1 MIHNYKRF
9 VEEQDEQLIYRICSE
24 KEKIGS
30 WQEVADILND
40 LLKTEYNESKFRKQ
54 FQAFQKMLESNQSKF
69 SDINSQLE
77 ENKLVLDTI
86 KKERIKLQATKLSEH
101 RYDRQDSKFELFY
114 ENIADAIK
122 RLEPPKLNNIYID
135 ESDIQY
141 VLGFGDIHYG
151 AKFRSVNNEYS
162 REECKRRF
170 GKLLGY
176 LEEFIDKENISNLKI
191 INVADT
197 IQGILRFTD
206 LQINDIPVVDSV
218 VEISRILAE
227 FLNELS
233 AACTIEYYHAP
244 QANHSQTR
252 PLGSKASEVA
262 SEDMERIIIN
272 YISDLLRDND
282 RITVTSNFE
291 ADYVDVKIFD
301 FECFVAHGHKVKDIK
316 GIIADMSNRNR
327 KFYSYAF
334 LGHTHSAN
342 EIIVGEDEFS
352 NKEVLTIPSFIG
364 SDPYADSLYV
374 GSKAMAKLYMFDRK
388 YGKIMSKNII
398 LN

>member
-1 MIHNYKRF
+1 MVHNYKRF
-9 VEEQDEQLIYRICSE
+9 VDEQDEQLIYRICSE

-40 LLKTEYNESKFRKQ
+40 LLGTEYNESKFRKQ
-54 FQAFQKMLESNQSKF
+54 YQAFQKMLEANQEKF
-69 SDINSQLE
+69 VDDNAQLE
-77 ENKLVLDTI
+77 ANKQILEMI
-86 KKERIKLQATKLSEH
+86 KKERIKLQATKLSEN

-122 RLEPPKLNNIYID
+122 RLDPPKLVRTSIN
-135 ESDIQY
+135 ESDVQY
-141 VLGFGDIHYG
+141 VLGLGDIHYG
-151 AKFRSVNNEYS
+151 AKFKSVNNEYS

-176 LEEFIDKENISNLKI
+176 LEDFIESESISHLKI

-233 AACTIEYYHAP
+233 EYCTIEYYHAP

-262 SEDMERIIIN
+262 TEDMERIIIN
-272 YISDLLRDND
+272 YISDLLSKND
-282 RITVTSNFE
+282 RVSVISNFKS
-291 ADYVDVKIFD
+291 DYVDIKIFD
-301 FECFVAHGHKVKDIK
+301 FDCFATHGHKVKDIK
-316 GIIADMSNRNR
+316 GIISDMSNRNR

-352 NKEVLTIPSFIG
+352 NKEVLTIPAFIG

-388 YGKIMSKNII
+388 YGKIMSRNII

>member
-1 MIHNYKRF
+1 MKYARYENES
-9 VEEQDEQLIYRICSE
+9 EEELIYRICLE
-24 KEKIGS
+24 KDLIGT
-30 WQEVADILND
+30 WDEVAEILNKI
-40 LLKTEYNESKFRKQ
+40 LGYEYTSSKYRKQ
-54 FQAFQKMLESNQSKF
+54 FQAFQNMLKANQSKF
-69 SDINSQLE
+69 SDSDAQLE
-77 ENKLVLDTI
+77 ENKLILEMI
-86 KKERIKLQATKLSEH
+86 KKERIKLQATKLSES
-101 RYDRQDSKFELFY
+101 RYERQDSRFELFY

-122 RLEPPKLNNIYID
+122 RLEPPKLVRTSID
-135 ESDIQY
+135 ESDVQY
-141 VLGFGDIHYG
+141 VLGLGDIHYG
-151 AKFRSVNNEYS
+151 AKFKSINNEYS
-162 REECKRRF
+162 REECRRRF
-170 GKLLGY
+170 CKLLGY
-176 LEEFIDKENISNLKI
+176 LEDFIESESISHLKI

-233 AACTIEYYHAP
+233 EYCTIEYYHAP

-262 SEDMERIIIN
+262 TEDMERIIIN
-272 YISDLLRDND
+272 YISDLLSKND
-282 RITVTSNFE
+282 RVSVISNFE
-291 ADYVDVKIFD
+291 SDYVDIKIFD
-301 FECFVAHGHKVKDIK
+301 FDCFATHGHKVKDIK
-316 GIIADMSNRNR
+316 GIISDMSNRNR

-352 NKEVLTIPSFIG
+352 NKEVLTIPAFIG
-364 SDPYADSLYV
+364 SDPYADSLYI

>member
-1 MIHNYKRF
+1 MVHNYKRYESESEDELILR
-9 VEEQDEQLIYRICSE
+9 VGQDKDLI
-24 KEKIGS
+24 GT
-30 WQEVADILND
+30 WNDVATILNE
-40 LLKTEYNESKFRKQ
+40 LLGFDYGESTYRKKIQ
-54 FQAFQKMLESNQSKF
+54 SFQKMLEANQSKF
-69 SDINSQLE
+69 VDSNAQLE
-77 ENKLVLDTI
+77 EIRLATETL
-86 KKERIKLQATKLSEH
+86 KKERIKLQATKLSEN
-101 RYDRQDSKFELFY
+101 RYDRQDSRFELFY
-114 ENIADAIK
+114 ENVKDAIV
-122 RLEPPKLNNIYID
+122 RLEQPKLTRTSIN
-135 ESDIQY
+135 ESDTQY

-151 AKFRSVNNEYS
+151 ATYTSINNKYS

-170 GKLLGY
+170 GVLLSY
-176 LEEFIDKENISNLKI
+176 MEEFVKSENISNLKI
-191 INVADT
+191 INVSDT
-197 IQGILRFTD
+197 IQGVLRLTD

-233 AACTIEYYHAP
+233 ASCSIEYYHAP

-262 SEDMERIIIN
+262 TEDMERIIIN
-272 YISDLLRDND
+272 YVSDLLSNND
-282 RITVTSNFE
+282 RVEVISNLE
-291 ADYVDVKIFD
+291 ADYIDVKIFD
-301 FECFVAHGHKVKDIK
+301 FECFATHGHKIKDIK
-316 GIIADMSNRNR
+316 GVISDMSNRNR

-352 NKEVLTIPSFIG
+352 NKEVLTIPAFIG
-364 SDPYADSLYV
+364 SDPYADSLFV
-374 GSKAMAKLYMFDRK
+374 GSKAMAKLYLFDRK

>member
-1 MIHNYKRF
+1 MDYKRYDSETD
-9 VEEQDEQLIYRICSE
+9 EELIYRVCSE
-24 KEKIGS
+24 KEKIGT
-30 WQEVADILND
+30 WDDVADILNK
-40 LLKTEYNESKFRKQ
+40 LLNTEYTESKFRKQ
-54 FQAFQKMLESNQSKF
+54 FQAFQKMLEANQSKF
-69 SDINSQLE
+69 SDGDAQLE
-77 ENKLVLDTI
+77 EIRLATENL
-86 KKERIKLQATKLSEH
+86 KKERLKLQATKLSEN
-101 RYDRQDSKFELFY
+101 RYDRQDSRFELFY
-114 ENIADAIK
+114 ENVRDAIV
-122 RLEPPKLNNIYID
+122 RLEQPKLVRTSIN
-135 ESDIQY
+135 ESDSQY
-141 VLGFGDIHYG
+141 VLGVGDIHYG
-151 AKFRSVNNEYS
+151 ARFKSTNNEYS
-162 REECKRRF
+162 REECKSRF
-170 GKLLGY
+170 GVLLSYMEG
-176 LEEFIDKENISNLKI
+176 FIESENISHLKI

-197 IQGILRFTD
+197 IQGILRLTD

-233 AACTIEYYHAP
+233 ASCSIEYYHVP

-262 SEDMERIIIN
+262 TEDMERIIIN
-272 YISDLLRDND
+272 YISDLLSNND
-282 RITVTSNFE
+282 RVEIISNLN

-301 FECFVAHGHKVKDIK
+301 FECFATHGHKIKDVKGVIS
-316 GIIADMSNRNR
+316 DMSNRNR

-352 NKEVLTIPSFIG
+352 NKEVLTIPAFVG
-364 SDPYADSLYV
+364 SDPYADNLFV
-374 GSKAMAKLYMFDRK
+374 GSKGMAKLYLFNRK

>member
-1 MIHNYKRF
+1 MRYKRDENET
-9 VEEQDEQLIYRICSE
+9 EEELIYRICLE
-24 KEKIGS
+24 KDIIGT
-30 WQEVADILND
+30 WDDVAEILNK
-40 LLKTEYNESKFRKQ
+40 LLGYEYTNSKYRKQ
-54 FQAFQKMLESNQSKF
+54 FQAFEKMLEANQSKF
-69 SDINSQLE
+69 SDGDAQLE
-77 ENKLVLDTI
+77 EIRLATENL
-86 KKERIKLQATKLSEH
+86 KKERLKLQATKLSET
-101 RYDRQDSKFELFY
+101 RYDRQDSRFELFY
-114 ENIADAIK
+114 ENVRDAII
-122 RLEPPKLNNIYID
+122 RLKQPKLVRTSIN
-135 ESDIQY
+135 ESDSQY

-151 AKFRSVNNEYS
+151 ARFKSTNNEYS
-162 REECKRRF
+162 REECKSRF
-170 GKLLGY
+170 GVLLSSVED
-176 LEEFIDKENISNLKI
+176 LVRTENISNLKI

-197 IQGILRFTD
+197 IQGILRMTD
-206 LQINDIPVVDSV
+206 LQINDIPVVDCV

-233 AACTIEYYHAP
+233 ASCSIEYYHVP

-262 SEDMERIIIN
+262 TEDMERIIIN
-272 YISDLLRDND
+272 YISDLLSNND
-282 RITVTSNFE
+282 RVEIISNLN

-301 FECFVAHGHKVKDIK
+301 FECFATHGHKIKDIK
-316 GIIADMSNRNR
+316 GVISDMSNRNR

-352 NKEVLTIPSFIG
+352 NKEVLTIPAFIG
-364 SDPYADSLYV
+364 SDPYADSLFV
-374 GSKAMAKLYMFDRK
+374 GSKGMAKLYLFDRK

>member
-1 MIHNYKRF
+1 MKYARYENES
-9 VEEQDEQLIYRICSE
+9 EEELIYRICLE
-24 KEKIGS
+24 KDLIGT
-30 WQEVADILND
+30 WDEVAEILNKI
-40 LLKTEYNESKFRKQ
+40 LGYEYTSSKYRKQ
-54 FQAFQKMLESNQSKF
+54 FQAFQNMLKANQSKF
-69 SDINSQLE
+69 SDSDAQLE
-77 ENKLVLDTI
+77 ENKLILEMI
-86 KKERIKLQATKLSEH
+86 KKERIKLQATKLSES
-101 RYDRQDSKFELFY
+101 RYERQDSRFELFY

-122 RLEPPKLNNIYID
+122 RLEPPKLVRTSID
-135 ESDIQY
+135 ESDVQY
-141 VLGFGDIHYG
+141 VLGLGDIHYG
-151 AKFRSVNNEYS
+151 AKFKSINNEYS
-162 REECKRRF
+162 REECRRRF

-176 LEEFIDKENISNLKI
+176 LEDFIESESISHLKI

-233 AACTIEYYHAP
+233 EYCTIEYYHAP

-262 SEDMERIIIN
+262 TEDMERIIIN
-272 YISDLLRDND
+272 YISDLLSKND
-282 RITVTSNFE
+282 RVSVISNFE
-291 ADYVDVKIFD
+291 SDYVDIKIFD
-301 FECFVAHGHKVKDIK
+301 FDCFATHGHKVKDIK
-316 GIIADMSNRNR
+316 GIISDMSNRNR

-352 NKEVLTIPSFIG
+352 NKEVLTIPAFIG
-364 SDPYADSLYV
+364 SDPYADSLYI

>member
-1 MIHNYKRF
+1 MEKYNRYDMETD
-9 VEEQDEQLIYRICSE
+9 EELIYRICSN
-24 KEKIGS
+24 KDKIGS
-30 WQEVADILND
+30 WQDVADILNG
-40 LLKTEYNESKFRKQ
+40 LLGTEFTESKFRKQ
-54 FQAFQKMLESNQSKF
+54 FQAFEKMLEANREKF
-69 SDINSQLE
+69 IDGDAQLE
-77 ENKLVLDTI
+77 EIRLATETL
-86 KKERIKLQATKLSEH
+86 KKERLKLQATKLSES
-101 RYDRQDSKFELFY
+101 RYNRQDSRFELFY
-114 ENIADAIK
+114 ENIKDAII
-122 RLEPPKLNNIYID
+122 RLEQPKLIRTSIN
-135 ESDIQY
+135 ESDTQY
-141 VLGFGDIHYG
+141 ILGFGDIHYG
-151 AKFRSVNNEYS
+151 ATYKSVNNEYS

-170 GKLLGY
+170 GVLLSYMEG
-176 LEEFIDKENISNLKI
+176 FIESENISHLKI

-197 IQGILRFTD
+197 IQGILRLTD

-233 AACTIEYYHAP
+233 ASCSIEYYHAP

-262 SEDMERIIIN
+262 TEDMERIIIN
-272 YISDLLRDND
+272 YVSDLLSNND
-282 RITVTSNFE
+282 RVEVITNFE
-291 ADYVDVKIFD
+291 KDYVDIKIFD
-301 FECFVAHGHKVKDIK
+301 FECFATHGHKIKDVKGVIS
-316 GIIADMSNRNR
+316 DMSNRNR

-352 NKEVLTIPSFIG
+352 NKEVLTIPAFIG
-364 SDPYADSLYV
+364 SDPYADSLFV
-374 GSKAMAKLYMFDRK
+374 GSKGMAKLYLFDRK